1 MLWGVTIVENY
12 KFCKWRNASCVY
24 FQLNS
29 CNLSHFDYPRVIRGF
44 FSWFPLILSIIDY
57 NQIVLKERKI
67 FKGMLWNT
75 FLWLLQKERSIPVI
89 LVSGIQLSFK
99 IYFASLSS
107 DSWVKHS
114 SDEAPHLDIKLSN
127 VTLSNLNLKIEDQ
140 VCKENVSCVKVKKEK
155 NEVQTS

>member
-1 MLWGVTIVENY
+1 M
-12 KFCKWRNASCVY
+12 
-24 FQLNS
+24 
-29 CNLSHFDYPRVIRGF
+29 
-44 FSWFPLILSIIDY
+44 
-57 NQIVLKERKI
+57 
-67 FKGMLWNT
+67 
-75 FLWLLQKERSIPVI
+75 QKERSIPVI